1 MACNKCKKKQE
12 REQMMKE
19 IEKTESVVKYI
30 AIGLFILSLY
40 GLYSLISFLI

>member
-12 REQMMKE
+12 REQMMRE
-19 IEKTESVVKYI
+19 IEKTESVVKYF
-30 AIGLFILSLY
+30 AIGIVVLALY